1 MMAVNPILRSQ
12 EGQLSEFPPAAAE
25 LPVLDLRALLPR
37 ATNSTFRTAE
47 GARPARDGHRRR
59 VLYIVTGGGV
69 YTGAMQLNYLL
80 RAERWSRDVHTL
92 SRAYVGRD
100 CTA

>member
-47 GARPARDGHRRR
+47 GARPARDGHRR

-69 YTGAMQLNYLL
+69 YTGAMQWTYLL